1 MIKPNRIAEI
11 LAQCKK
17 DDMLMDEGE
26 YNAYTDFYMS
36 VAENMDNEKAL
47 VYVQSEIVRLKKTM
61 DDMSTSYDE
70 WQRARGGVTGLEK
83 IKKAIKK
90 YGE

>member
-26 YNAYTDFYMS
+26 YNAYTEFYMS
-36 VAENMDNEKAL
+36 VTKNADNEKAL
-47 VYVQSEIVRLKKTM
+47 VYVQSEVMRLKKTM
-61 DDMSTSYDE
+61 DDINTSYDE
-70 WQRARGGVTGLEK
+70 CQKARGGITGLEK
-83 IKKAIKK
+83 IKRAIEK